1 MCGIV
6 GICSFDSISAGDVA
20 LVNIFNDTMVR
31 RGPDAEG
38 IWTDNT
44 NVVFGF
50 RRLAI
55 QDLNLRSN
63 QPMLT
68 DDGQHVLVYNGEL
81 YNASAL
87 RTELAHRVTFKTT
100 SDTEVLLHALAQ
112 YDIDRVLARID
123 GIFAFAYYNVQKK
136 ELCIARDRPGTKPL
150 YYGVAAN
157 RLVFSSQYNHLLAD
171 PVIQK
176 NAIDSLALSHYID
189 LGYVPEGEGFFQN
202 TYLLPHG
209 HYVKYNK
216 TGLTLCPYYQY
227 PVSAPLYRLD
237 NLEAI
242 LEKTI
247 HDQLISDVPLGTF
260 MSGGVDSTLVTYYAK
275 QQLTRLDSFNIGSA
289 DPQYDESKFAQEY
302 STLFQTNH
310 HARFF
315 KEEDL
320 RSLMMDNTL
329 AYSEPFSDYSSLP
342 TLLLSSFAKENV
354 TVALSGDGGDELFW
368 GYQRSDKAMRY
379 VAERSG
385 GKAKLLYHFSLNRL
399 VGKKDLPVSLLRY
412 KSMTEMF
419 YSHLT
424 VSGSQ
429 YWKPRIMKEP
439 SSSKPYFFDA
449 SWQQEQG
456 LNDVEGLMNVMRKLE
471 FDLHLQRVLLKVD
484 RASMFHSLEVRVPLL
499 SNAML
504 EASSHFSFADCFG
517 DGEGK
522 KPLRKILASHV
533 GERLAKLPKR
543 GFVVPIDQ
551 WIRGSMK
558 KEFQEKILDMP
569 APLLAHFK
577 RDQLEQILH
586 QHCNEDK
593 DWSWMIW
600 SLYTLSAWHSK
611 FAINQR

>member
-1 MCGIV
+1 MCGIA
-6 GICSFDSISAGDVA
+6 GICSFNNIHSNDVE
-20 LVNIFNDTMVR
+20 LVKLFNSTMVR
-31 RGPDAEG
+31 RGPDTDG
-38 IWTDNT
+38 LWTDNN

-55 QDLNLRSN
+55 QDLNPRSN

-68 DDGQHVLVYNGEL
+68 DDAQHVLVYNGEL

-87 RTELAHRVTFKTT
+87 RAELAHRVSFKTT
-100 SDTEVLLHALAQ
+100 SDTEVLLYALVHLGV
-112 YDIDRVLARID
+112 DHVLARID

-136 ELCIARDRPGTKPL
+136 ELIIARDRPGTKPL
-150 YYGVAAN
+150 YYGIDNN
-157 RLVFSSQYNHLLAD
+157 RLVFSSQYDHLLAD
-171 PVIQK
+171 PVMGGK
-176 NAIDSLALSHYID
+176 SIDVDALAHYID
-189 LGYVPEGEGFFQN
+189 LGYVPEGEGIVQQ

-209 HYVKYNK
+209 HYAKWNSE
-216 TGLTLCPYYQY
+216 GLKVVPYYQY
-227 PVSAPLYRLD
+227 ALSVRSHAEINIEEIIRQGI
-237 NLEAI
+237 E
-242 LEKTI
+242 
-247 HDQLISDVPLGTF
+247 DQLISDVPLGTF
-260 MSGGVDSTLVTYYAK
+260 MSGGIDSTLVTYYARK
-275 QQLTRLDSFNIGSA
+275 KVAGLDTFNIGSV
-289 DPQYDESKFAQEY
+289 DPQYDESKFAEEY
-302 STLFQTNH
+302 SKLFQTNH

-320 RSLMMDNTL
+320 RSLMADNAL

-342 TLLLSSFAKENV
+342 TLLLSGFAKEKV
-354 TVALSGDGGDELFW
+354 TVTLSGDGGDELFW
-368 GYQRSDKAMRY
+368 GYQRSEKAMRY
-379 VAERSG
+379 VSKRLG
-385 GKAKLLYHFSLNRL
+385 GKAKLAYDFLINRL
-399 VGKKDLPVSLLRY
+399 SGKKDFPLSLLQY

-429 YWKPRIMKEP
+429 YWKPRIMKERI
-439 SSSKPYFFDA
+439 SSKPYFFDA
-449 SWQQEQG
+449 SWKQEQG

-471 FDLHLQRVLLKVD
+471 FDLHLQRVLIKVD

-504 EASSHFSFADCFG
+504 DASTCFSFADCFG
-517 DGEGK
+517 NGEGK
-522 KPLRKILASHV
+522 KPLRKILANHA

-558 KEFQEKILDMP
+558 AEFQEKILDMP
-569 APLLAHFK
+569 APLRTHFK

-586 QHCNEDK
+586 EHCDKNK

-600 SLYTLSAWHSK
+600 SLYSLSVWHSK
-611 FAINQR
+611 FAIHQR